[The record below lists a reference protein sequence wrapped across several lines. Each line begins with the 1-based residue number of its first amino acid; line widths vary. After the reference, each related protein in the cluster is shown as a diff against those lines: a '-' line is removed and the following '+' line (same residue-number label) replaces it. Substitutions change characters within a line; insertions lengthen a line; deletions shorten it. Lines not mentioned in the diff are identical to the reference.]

1 MRAWLVLSCLACV
14 SPVHGF
20 MSQPLTKLIHRFAK
34 RDDARPRIISS
45 SPPVVLTKADVSATV
60 AEQLITVVL
69 PVSSRNG
76 GAVVPAN
83 APDVAIALPIE
94 EEVEPQPLNHW
105 PLVPIYACVFTQ
117 WLGYGLGLSTMPM
130 HMVSLGFKA
139 TDLGGVQACFSLA
152 MMLSCPL
159 LVRRSSRAGRLAVLR
174 LCLAVGTLSSFLLA
188 FAGCASAASP
198 QRLAAMMGARALAGF
213 AGACIPVA
221 QAAVS
226 DVVRDPAQR
235 ANALAVV
242 QASSSLGIVVGP
254 PLAALLHLLFG
265 SVLGLST
272 GAIFLAVFAIDGIV
286 SALSLLALR
295 GRTVV
300 VDAHAVADT
309 AVVERD
315 EREEVEGMQQ
325 QWERE
330 QLKHQLEQQLLL
342 DPGPKQRRHARTDG
356 GGGRPLGGGGGGRD
370 EATIEK
376 PAVAAAVTRPAA
388 DVVKPSTGELWRQN
402 LFRAVAFVCRWK
414 MITGLSTYQL
424 YTQRFLGYG
433 ALSRSAAL
441 SLSAATQF
449 GVQLLVLPRLMPKLG
464 EHRTTSLGLLL
475 IGVGFAGCGL
485 ISAQPLHA
493 MLYWAA
499 CAGLALAE
507 TGAAVLAS
515 RYSRCEV
522 RRDANLGMLQSLQAC
537 SNIFAP
543 LVAGLMFEGSLTA
556 AFRPGALPILFTG
569 ALGLAAVP
577 LPLIVKYFDTQ
588 WDAMKPVAA
597 SEKRE

>member
-1 MRAWLVLSCLACV
+1 
-14 SPVHGF
+14 
-20 MSQPLTKLIHRFAK
+20 
-34 RDDARPRIISS
+34 
-45 SPPVVLTKADVSATV
+45 
-60 AEQLITVVL
+60 
-69 PVSSRNG
+69 
-76 GAVVPAN
+76 
-83 APDVAIALPIE
+83 
-94 EEVEPQPLNHW
+94 
-105 PLVPIYACVFTQ
+105 
-117 WLGYGLGLSTMPM
+117 
-130 HMVSLGFKA
+130 
-139 TDLGGVQACFSLA
+139 
-152 MMLSCPL
+152 
-159 LVRRSSRAGRLAVLR
+159 
-174 LCLAVGTLSSFLLA
+174 
-188 FAGCASAASP
+188 
-198 QRLAAMMGARALAGF
+198 MG
-213 AGACIPVA
+213 
-221 QAAVS
+221 
-226 DVVRDPAQR
+226 
-235 ANALAVV
+235 
-242 QASSSLGIVVGP
+242 
-254 PLAALLHLLFG
+254 
-265 SVLGLST
+265 
-272 GAIFLAVFAIDGIV
+272 
-286 SALSLLALR
+286 
-295 GRTVV
+295 
-300 VDAHAVADT
+300 
-309 AVVERD
+309 
-315 EREEVEGMQQ
+315 
-325 QWERE
+325 RE

-388 DVVKPSTGELWRQN
+388 DVVKLSTGELWRQN

-414 MITGLSTYQL
+414 MINGLSTYQL

-449 GVQLLVLPRLMPKLG
+449 GVQLLVLPRPMPKLG
-464 EHRTTSLGLLL
+464 EHRTTSLVLLL
-475 IGVGFAGCGL
+475 IGVGFAGCGPYQR
-485 ISAQPLHA
+485 SPC
-493 MLYWAA
+493 MR
-499 CAGLALAE
+499 CSTVCGAGLALAE